1 MKRLH
6 FAERVTVYGLTKTD
20 SMGAAVEGR
29 TRLQSEIQRPLI
41 IDRTVFE
48 KTDKEKLELK
58 IEKAHWKKLNRR

>member
-1 MKRLH
+1 MKKFN

-29 TRLQSEIQRPLI
+29 TRLQSEIQRPLV
-41 IDRTVFE
+41 IDRSAFK

>member
-1 MKRLH
+1 MKKLY

-29 TRLQSEIQRPLI
+29 ARLQSEIQRPLI
-41 IDRTVFE
+41 IDRSVFK
-48 KTDKEKLELK
+48 KTEQEKLELK